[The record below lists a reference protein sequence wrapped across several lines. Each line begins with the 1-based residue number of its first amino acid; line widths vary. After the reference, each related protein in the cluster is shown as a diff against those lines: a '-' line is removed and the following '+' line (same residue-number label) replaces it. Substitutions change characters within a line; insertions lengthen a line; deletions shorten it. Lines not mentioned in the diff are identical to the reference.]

1 MISHDLNDVV
11 STASAYGELGEIH
24 KLLGNFEQSINC
36 MERRLEMARSVS
48 SWSKS
53 EGIMRVA
60 SVSRAFVVCSMSCEQ
75 PQSQRKTVG
84 CGDEYHDG
92 RSVDSPHLT

>member
-48 SWSKS
+48 SWSKVPP
-53 EGIMRVA
+53 GA
-60 SVSRAFVVCSMSCEQ
+60 KFLLSVPLDKVFSMKFALNFIFKSKAFIDII
-75 PQSQRKTVG
+75 RI
-84 CGDEYHDG
+84 
-92 RSVDSPHLT
+92 